1 MKIYRSFLLLFL
13 SSASF
18 YLNSCNSRQ
27 SAQNVTITGAFALY
41 PIAVKWADAYKKD
54 HPETGFDIS
63 GGGAGKGL
71 TDVLAG
77 AADLGM
83 FSRKLTEA
91 ELKKGVWYVIVTKDA
106 VLPTFST
113 DNPFL
118 KLIHRKGL
126 TREQLA
132 EIYTSGKAV
141 KWSELLDTT
150 GDQKIN
156 VYTRSD
162 AAGAADTWA
171 AYLLQGGHQEDIKGV
186 GVYGDPGL
194 ADAVAK
200 DPLGIGFN
208 NTGFVYNIQTG
219 RKNAHLDVIPIDFN
233 GDRKIENDEN
243 FYDNIDSVMHAIA
256 IGKYPSPPARDLYF
270 ISKGKPTNPKVIAFL
285 KWVLTDGQSFVK
297 AAGYVPLDA
306 KILKEQLAKLQ

>member
-13 SSASF
+13 LSASF

-54 HPETGFDIS
+54 HPETSFDIS

-91 ELKKGVWYVIVTKDA
+91 ELKKGVWYVIVAKDA

-113 DNPFL
+113 RNPFL

-132 EIYTSGKAV
+132 KIYTSGKAV

-171 AYLLQGGHQEDIKGV
+171 AYLLNGGHQEDIKGV

-208 NTGFVYNIQTG
+208 NTGFVYNFQTG
-219 RKNAHLDVIPIDFN
+219 RKNPDLDVIPIDFN
-233 GDRKIENDEN
+233 GDRKIEKDED
-243 FYDNIDSVMHAIA
+243 FYDNMDSVMYAIA
-256 IGKYPSPPARDLYF
+256 IGRYPSPPARDLYF
-270 ISKGKPTNPKVIAFL
+270 ISKGKPANPQVIAFL

-306 KILKEQLAKLQ
+306 KILKKQLAKL

>member
-1 MKIYRSFLLLFL
+1 MKISRFFLLLLLLPAVFCL
-13 SSASF
+13 HGCNGGRSAK
-18 YLNSCNSRQ
+18 
-27 SAQNVTITGAFALY
+27 NVTITGAFALY
-41 PIAVKWADAYKKD
+41 PIVVKWADAYKKD
-54 HPETGFDIS
+54 HPGTGFDIS

-83 FSRKLTEA
+83 FSRKLTDA
-91 ELKKGVWYVIVTKDA
+91 ELKKGIWYVTVAKDA
-106 VLPTFST
+106 VLPTIS
-113 DNPFL
+113 DKNPFL
-118 KLIHRKGL
+118 DLIHRKGL

-132 EIYTSGKAV
+132 EIFTSGKTL
-141 KWSELLDTT
+141 KWSEMLDTT
-150 GDQKIN
+150 GDQEIN

-171 AYLLQGGHQEDIKGV
+171 AYLNGGHQEDIKGI

-194 ADAVAK
+194 AEAVAK

-208 NTGFVYNIQTG
+208 NTGFVYDIQTG
-219 RKNAHLDVIPIDFN
+219 KKNSNLDVVPLDLN

-243 FYDNIDSVMHAIA
+243 FYGNIDSVMHAIA
-256 IGKYPSPPARDLYF
+256 IGEYPSPPARDLYF
-270 ISKGKPTNPKVIAFL
+270 ISKGKPANPKVIAFL

-297 AAGYVPLDA
+297 AAGYVPLDK
-306 KILKEQLAKLQ
+306 KILQEQLAKLQ